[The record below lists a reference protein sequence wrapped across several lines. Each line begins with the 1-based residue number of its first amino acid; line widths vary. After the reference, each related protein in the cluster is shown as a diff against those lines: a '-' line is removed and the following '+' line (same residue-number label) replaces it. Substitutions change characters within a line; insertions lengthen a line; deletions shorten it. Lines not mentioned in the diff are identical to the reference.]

1 MRRGCGGFSVVEL
14 LVVLA
19 VIAVIAS
26 IVTPRMAASR
36 ATAEEDTARAT
47 ASSLLAAVSAYHM
60 ANECYPRDVGTGTM
74 PAGLAPYVG
83 GQWPADFDYEQW
95 SNDIGVSWRPGGTYR
110 WTVWLTQGVAV
121 PICP

>member
-1 MRRGCGGFSVVEL
+1 MRQRGFSVVEL
-14 LVVLA
+14 LVAMAVVAILA
-19 VIAVIAS
+19 AFII
-26 IVTPRMAASR
+26 PRYAASR
-36 ATAEEDTARAT
+36 NTAQQDAARAT
-47 ASSLLAAVSAYHM
+47 ASSLLMAVTSYYTASG
-60 ANECYPRDVGTGTM
+60 CYPRDVGVGTM

-95 SNDIGVSWRPGGTYR
+95 SNDIGVSWRPGGTYQ